1 MIRQI
6 ANNVY
11 VVPYGPK
18 GAASV
23 VTFGRD
29 ASTTVDASLDRGR
42 ATGTKADHI
51 PRGDDKVLHRLHELA
66 CASPNKWQLIYTKAD
81 FAAGLGLGVGTR
93 QVVGDEIKLT
103 PVIDPV
109 YQEWIDRLGLDEF
122 VPAAAL
128 QLSFAEEFYVR
139 FAFESGQKLLSIDV
153 VDVFDIRPAKLEKG
167 QTKVTAYLINANY
180 GTPRFKKDEYVR
192 VPAFDPTDPAKYP
205 VSIMRV
211 CRPAIPGQRFFALS
225 PWWGTENW
233 TKVSNKVPVF
243 NDKGLDNGYFITHHI
258 SIPDDYFDAEGFE
271 NEDEK
276 KAHQKKVLDAMA
288 ETVASYENPNKVL
301 FTFHKTDTMGKEL
314 PGVRITPLKSTID
327 DEAFLN
333 LYNAANIAQ
342 AQGHGVLP
350 ALAGIETGAKLG
362 GSGKELEASANYM
375 QDFLTVQHR
384 RLILKPLLIAQK
396 IDGLDPTKT
405 LYIQRIKTY
414 TYDVTA
420 KSSPDN
426 PRNAE
431 TEPEEET
438 EPKPKTKP
446 KPNQEKPDA
455 DQ

>member
-1 MIRQI
+1 MPIREI
-6 ANNVY
+6 AHNVY
-11 VVPYGPK
+11 VVPYGKK
-18 GAASV
+18 GAATV
-23 VTFGRD
+23 VTFGGD

-51 PRGDDKVLHRLHELA
+51 PRGDDKVLHRLHQLA
-66 CASPNKWQLIYTKAD
+66 CESPNKWQLIYTKAD
-81 FAAGLGLGVGTR
+81 FAAGLGLGVGIEK
-93 QVVGDEIKLT
+93 VVGDDIKIT
-103 PVIDPV
+103 PVIDPA
-109 YQEWIDRLGLDEF
+109 YTEWIDRLALNDYI
-122 VPAAAL
+122 PAAAL
-128 QLSFAEEFYVR
+128 QLAFAEEFYVR
-139 FAFESGQKLLSIDV
+139 FAFETGGKLLAVDV

-180 GTPRFKKDEYVR
+180 GTSRFKKDEYVR
-192 VPAFDPTDPAKYP
+192 VPAFDSAEPAKYP
-205 VSIMRV
+205 VSILRV
-211 CRPAIPGQRFFALS
+211 ARPAIPGQRFFALS

-258 SIPDDYFDAEGFE
+258 SIPDDYFDQEGFE
-271 NEDEK
+271 DDEK
-276 KAHQKKVLDAMA
+276 RKAHQKQVLDAMA
-288 ETVASYENPNKVL
+288 ETVSSYENPNKVL
-301 FTFHKTDTMGKEL
+301 FTFHKTDSLGKEL

-384 RLILKPLLIAQK
+384 RLILKPLLLAQK
-396 IDGLDPTKT
+396 IDGLDPAKT
-405 LYIQRIKTY
+405 LYIRQIKTY

-420 KSSPDN
+420 KNHLDN
-426 PRNAE
+426 PRN
-431 TEPEEET
+431 EEGDPSED
-438 EPKPKTKP
+438 EPKNKP
-446 KPNQEKPDA
+446 KPAQKPNA
-455 DQ
+455 D